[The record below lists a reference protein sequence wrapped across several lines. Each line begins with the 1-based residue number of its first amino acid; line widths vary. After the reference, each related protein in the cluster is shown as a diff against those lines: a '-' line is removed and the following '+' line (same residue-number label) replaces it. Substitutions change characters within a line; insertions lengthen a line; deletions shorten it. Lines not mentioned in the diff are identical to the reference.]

1 MASLTARTAPR
12 DAGTEGLPATSTA
25 VSRTPPCSTLE
36 ASTTC
41 AIPRA
46 MRFLLAGAVLIV
58 LGLSLTEYTRRSAL
72 PASSTTT
79 EAAEDTAPKKKQLPP
94 KLAKLLELGTP
105 DLNEPVAPADAAL
118 ALLGSLK
125 TDGAPVGGLTPLLAG
140 DFTVR
145 QLRAGFGYA
154 VAAVDVGDGSALLRV
169 EPGTPAKVLATRARR
184 ITALTLDASTLFFA
198 EGGHVYTLSARGDG
212 LLPRAVFPN
221 ATVTSLAASGDDL
234 LLAVTPPGQAD
245 STEGAVVRLDASG
258 ELTVLASDQAR
269 PRNVLTDGKEAFWL
283 ADGLWRAALDGAFA
297 SRIADGVDGPLALD
311 GDALVVGAKGEV
323 RRLSRAGG
331 KAQVLAPLAAA
342 ALVTSSGLT
351 RIATDEPAARLF
363 DVTPGAE
370 PTLSTTLTGPVS
382 ALALGGTTLFA
393 VSKDAAGATVLLAK

>member
-1 MASLTARTAPR
+1 
-12 DAGTEGLPATSTA
+12 
-25 VSRTPPCSTLE
+25 
-36 ASTTC
+36 
-41 AIPRA
+41 

-58 LGLSLTEYTRRSAL
+58 LGLSLTEYTRRSAQ

-79 EAAEDTAPKKKQLPP
+79 EAAEDTTPKKKQLPP
-94 KLAKLLELGTP
+94 KLATLLELGTP
-105 DLNEPVAPADAAL
+105 DLAEPVAPADASL
-118 ALLGSLK
+118 ALLGTLK
-125 TDGAPVGGLTPLLAG
+125 TDGAPIGGLTPLLTG

-154 VAAVDVGDGSALLRV
+154 IAAVDVGDGSALLRV
-169 EPGTPAKVLATRARR
+169 EPGTPTKVIATRARR

-198 EGGHVYTLSARGDG
+198 EGGRVYTLSARGDG
-212 LLPRAVFPN
+212 LLPRAVLPN

-245 STEGAVVRLDASG
+245 TSTEGAVVRLDAAG

-269 PRNVLTDGKEAFWL
+269 PRNLLTDGKEAFWL

-297 SRIADGVDGPLALD
+297 SRIADGVQGPLVLD
-311 GDALVVGAKGEV
+311 GDALVVGAKDEV

-331 KAQVLAPLAAA
+331 KAQVLAPFTAA

-351 RIATDEPAARLF
+351 RLATDEPAARLF